1 MRSFFVT
8 LTRSPISLLGMALAL
23 ASGLLVVILLVLE
36 LLGFH
41 GSPYLGILAFVIL
54 PALFVFGL
62 LLVPVGLVRQRRRE
76 RKAREGGGEEPS
88 FPVVDLNQPRTRR
101 TLLILLAATVVNL
114 VIVAVASFKAVEV
127 MDSTAFCGTT
137 CHTVMAPEYT
147 TYQRSPHA
155 RVKCVACHIGPGAG
169 WFVKSKLS
177 GSWQLVSVALDLYPR
192 PIPTPVHN
200 LRPARETCE
209 QCHWPSKFLGD
220 QLKVITH
227 FGNDEANTEAKTVLL
242 MRVGGIQGRVSQGI
256 HWHVDPALRIRYRAN
271 ESRELIGDVELTLPD
286 GSVKLYRSE
295 TVDELL
301 AEEGGP
307 AEGWRT
313 MDCVDCHNRP
323 THIYRLPH
331 EEVDG
336 ALAEGELDRT
346 LPYLRKEGM
355 RVLQEEFASHEEAR
369 ESIREEITRF
379 YRESYPELAASR
391 AADIEAAA
399 ETLGRI
405 YTTNVFPSMNIT
417 WGTYANQI
425 GHENAP
431 GCFRCHDE
439 EHVTEE
445 GEAISQD
452 CETCHSLLAMEE
464 EDPEVLEIL
473 NP

>member
-1 MRSFFVT
+1 MRSFFVS
-8 LTRSPISLLGMALAL
+8 LTRSPISLLGMSLAL
-23 ASGLLVVILLVLE
+23 VAGLLVVILFALE

-54 PALFVFGL
+54 PSIFVFGL
-62 LLVPVGLVRQRRRE
+62 LLVPLGLIRQRRRE
-76 RKAREGGGEEPS
+76 RRAREGKSEVS
-88 FPVVDLNQPRTRR
+88 AFPVVDLNQPRTRR
-101 TLLILLAATVVNL
+101 TVLIFLAATLVNL
-114 VIVAVASFKAVEV
+114 VIVAVASYKAVEV

-137 CHTVMAPEYT
+137 CHSVMAPEYT

-155 RVKCVACHIGPGAG
+155 RVSCVECHIGPGAG

-227 FGNDEANTEAKTVLL
+227 FGNDEENTEAKTVLL

-256 HWHVDPALRIRYRAN
+256 HWHVDPDLRIRYRAN
-271 ESRELIGDVELTLPD
+271 ESRDTIGDVELTLPD
-286 GSVKLYRSE
+286 GKVKLFRSE
-295 TVDELL
+295 GADETL

-307 AEGWRT
+307 IDGWRT

-331 EEVDG
+331 EEVDEAFVQR
-336 ALAEGELDRT
+336 ALDPS
-346 LPYLRKEGM
+346 LPYLRRESM
-355 RVLQEEFASHEEAR
+355 RLLQQEYPSHEEAGERMR
-369 ESIREEITRF
+369 EGLATF
-379 YRESYPELAASR
+379 YRESYPEVAASR
-391 AADIEAAA
+391 GEEIERAAA
-399 ETLGRI
+399 ALGTI
-405 YTTNVFPSMNIT
+405 YATNVFPSMNIT

-439 EHVTEE
+439 EHVTED

-452 CETCHSLLAMEE
+452 CETCHTLLAMEE
-464 EDPEVLEIL
+464 EDPEILEQL
-473 NP
+473 KP